1 MALYDCVILIGAMKD
16 TGMENICDLLF
27 AIHMLLPL
35 VLLPLVLLPLVLL
48 HMERDQSP
56 FAGKCNPFH
65 PFPLI
70 IA

>member
-1 MALYDCVILIGAMKD
+1 MALYHCVILIGAMKD

-35 VLLPLVLLPLVLL
+35 VLL
-48 HMERDQSP
+48 HKERDQSP